1 MEELERRWRV
11 RMSMQRQESEK
22 KHAASAAAAAA
33 VASAAHVHDPSPTL
47 GAIKTSALSGNRVV
61 VTRTASWLDRA
72 NAILSTRRS
81 SNEKKQAKKE
91 TYGDEV
97 KKEMKEVELLIQE
110 GPTIQKSSGL
120 LLKQGLHS
128 TTDATGDP
136 PSKRKV
142 SDDQKNTIS
151 DLSKKSAVSAK
162 RRIMDEKVDK
172 RVEKSLSL
180 GNVKAEDMKSNFNLS
195 SGEAEDAASFIG
207 FISSVREE
215 AAEAAN
221 SNKRYK

>member
-1 MEELERRWRV
+1 
-11 RMSMQRQESEK
+11 MSMQRQESEK
-22 KHAASAAAAAA
+22 KHAASAAAAA
-33 VASAAHVHDPSPTL
+33 ASAAHVHDPSPTL

>member
-22 KHAASAAAAAA
+22 KHAASAAAAA
-33 VASAAHVHDPSPTL
+33 ASAAHVHDPSPTL